1 MSNPTIKNP
10 TIRKVKNRG
19 FTPICYH
26 HDTGVHTGWIYKTG
40 TKWTHAMFPSLG
52 RVRISKQNLRYVRA
66 I

>member
-1 MSNPTIKNP
+1 MSNPTINNP

-19 FTPICYH
+19 FTPIAYH
-26 HDTGVHTGWIYKTG
+26 DSGIHNGWIYKTG

-52 RVRISKQNLRYVRA
+52 RVRISKADMRYVRA